1 MLKRDE
7 AELIL
12 MMAMRKFTKPQS
24 FEFVCPFCGYR
35 AKSLEELKQHILERH
50 TLNREDIRGLK
61 FIRI

>member
-1 MLKRDE
+1 
-7 AELIL
+7 

-35 AKSLEELKQHILERH
+35 AKSIEELKQHILERH